1 MPTCRHCGFT
11 GNRMNFIHGN
21 GPKKDVCVNC
31 GVNMGLTSQE
41 DATNLYSNE
50 VANARMNLF
59 SRRWAPFFWIIIL
72 WNAWYFFIIDIEVW
86 KWVFLGILIL
96 ITLALPLYLLI
107 SSAAYSA
114 KMHEITPDHKRP
126 DGH

>member
-1 MPTCRHCGFT
+1 
-11 GNRMNFIHGN
+11 MNFIHGN

-41 DATNLYSNE
+41 DATNLYSDE